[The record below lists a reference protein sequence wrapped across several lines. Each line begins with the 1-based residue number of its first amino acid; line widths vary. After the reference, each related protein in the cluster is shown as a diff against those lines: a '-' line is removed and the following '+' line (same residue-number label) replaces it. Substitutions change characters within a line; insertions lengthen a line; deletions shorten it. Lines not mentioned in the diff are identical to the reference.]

1 MDAVRTIKY
10 IRYFIEYLDDGL
22 IKDLISFIFGKSKF
36 FIKPFNTNKDF
47 LLYLI
52 NAENVK
58 IDYKCKIT
66 YEELVYAKEEI
77 TSLQEEDLLDK
88 EDIIR
93 DENIYYQ
100 LKCAYENI
108 DDLSEEYL
116 GYDDIGKLLEFY
128 NDLFIPVDNSA
139 KTILNVI
146 DCIAESIESIIDIE
160 KINKKNKKYYVKF
173 LNYVIH
179 KIIKNKFCYIIY
191 EYKRSEEFE
200 VIKKVFEL
208 DWDKNLKINSENFK
222 IKKQDF
228 IKNFETLY
236 RNSSTN
242 INRYRKLN
250 TAITKAIT
258 QKINYCHIC
267 YSSLTNNKKQKCDN
281 CKKIYKL
288 IKEIDETRNTNNI
301 TSRIKGKKIYE
312 KDLTIERKRQRRH
325 TNLIRFVK
333 DLEDKIEQEN
343 KKDLTKLNTINTKTT
358 EFPTEKIKQL
368 YHLIE
373 YGFGEKNNKI

>member
-10 IRYFIEYLDDGL
+10 IRYFIEYLDDRL

-77 TSLQEEDLLDK
+77 TSLQEENLLDK

-179 KIIKNKFCYIIY
+179 KIIKNKSCYIIY

-267 YSSLTNNKKQKCDN
+267 YSCIPNNKKQKCAN
-281 CKKIYKL
+281 CEEIYALINKIDKNQTVNH
-288 IKEIDETRNTNNI
+288 IRG
-301 TSRIKGKKIYE
+301 RIKRRSNEEKTLTNEEKKARHYKYLMEFVE
-312 KDLTIERKRQRRH
+312 KLEKNVKLSTNVNTDL
-325 TNLIRFVK
+325 FS
-333 DLEDKIEQEN
+333 
-343 KKDLTKLNTINTKTT
+343 KLNILINK
-358 EFPTEKIKQL
+358 
-368 YHLIE
+368 
-373 YGFGEKNNKI
+373 GFSQK